1 MSLWIIIAIGAA
13 ALILIV
19 GVIAIFAYPKDNSF

>member
-1 MSLWIIIAIGAA
+1 MSLWLMIAIGACA
-13 ALILIV
+13 VVLVV